1 MSGERL
7 TDRQNGGLEKR
18 TWILVAVIC
27 AILLGV
33 SAIMFVPIKKAADE
47 TLPAMMVEQ
56 ESAEI
61 HSTTL
66 TLRGT
71 WGQQR
76 MGKAAMTFQG
86 VVGTAALDY
95 TLWDGMDELDFTL
108 SGEGQ
113 EYGLLGG
120 FFYNHF
126 YTEGHGEGYGWLFTD
141 QDRSCYI
148 LVTGLFDDDKEYTIA
163 APASNA
169 EEARAICEKL
179 GVYQDRFA
187 RVS

>member
-7 TDRQNGGLEKR
+7 TDHQNGGLEKR

-33 SAIMFVPIKKAADE
+33 SAIMFVPVKKAVDE

-108 SGEGQ
+108 SGEGR
-113 EYGLLGG
+113 EYGLLG
-120 FFYNHF
+120 
-126 YTEGHGEGYGWLFTD
+126 GYGWLFTD
-141 QDRSCYI
+141 HDRSCYI

-163 APASNA
+163 APASNV

>member
-1 MSGERL
+1 
-7 TDRQNGGLEKR
+7 
-18 TWILVAVIC
+18 
-27 AILLGV
+27 
-33 SAIMFVPIKKAADE
+33 
-47 TLPAMMVEQ
+47 MMVEQ
-56 ESAEI
+56 ESTEI

-108 SGEGQ
+108 SGEGR

-126 YTEGHGEGYGWLFTD
+126 YTEDHGEGYGWLFTD
-141 QDRSCYI
+141 HDRSCYI

>member
-7 TDRQNGGLEKR
+7 TDHQNGGLEKR

-86 VVGTAALDY
+86 VGVLPRWTIPCGTAWMSW
-95 TLWDGMDELDFTL
+95 TL
-108 SGEGQ
+108 
-113 EYGLLGG
+113 
-120 FFYNHF
+120 
-126 YTEGHGEGYGWLFTD
+126 
-141 QDRSCYI
+141 
-148 LVTGLFDDDKEYTIA
+148 
-163 APASNA
+163 P
-169 EEARAICEKL
+169 
-179 GVYQDRFA
+179 
-187 RVS
+187 

>member
-7 TDRQNGGLEKR
+7 TDHQNGGLEKR

-108 SGEGQ
+108 SGEGRSTACWV
-113 EYGLLGG
+113 GSSTTTFIPKTTGRAMGG
-120 FFYNHF
+120 CLPTM
-126 YTEGHGEGYGWLFTD
+126 TE
-141 QDRSCYI
+141 
-148 LVTGLFDDDKEYTIA
+148 A
-163 APASNA
+163 ATSW
-169 EEARAICEKL
+169 
-179 GVYQDRFA
+179 
-187 RVS
+187 

>member
-7 TDRQNGGLEKR
+7 TDHQNGGLEKR
-18 TWILVAVIC
+18 TWILVTVIC

-33 SAIMFVPIKKAADE
+33 SAIMFVPVKKAADE

-86 VVGTAALDY
+86 VERRRQGVRPVG
-95 TLWDGMDELDFTL
+95 WI
-108 SGEGQ
+108 
-113 EYGLLGG
+113 LL
-120 FFYNHF
+120 
-126 YTEGHGEGYGWLFTD
+126 
-141 QDRSCYI
+141 
-148 LVTGLFDDDKEYTIA
+148 
-163 APASNA
+163 
-169 EEARAICEKL
+169 
-179 GVYQDRFA
+179 
-187 RVS
+187 

>member
-1 MSGERL
+1 
-7 TDRQNGGLEKR
+7 
-18 TWILVAVIC
+18 
-27 AILLGV
+27 
-33 SAIMFVPIKKAADE
+33 
-47 TLPAMMVEQ
+47 
-56 ESAEI
+56 
-61 HSTTL
+61 
-66 TLRGT
+66 
-71 WGQQR
+71 
-76 MGKAAMTFQG
+76 
-86 VVGTAALDY
+86 
-95 TLWDGMDELDFTL
+95 MDELDFTL
-108 SGEGQ
+108 SGEGR

-141 QDRSCYI
+141 HDRSCYI

-169 EEARAICEKL
+169 EEALAICEKL

>member
-7 TDRQNGGLEKR
+7 TDHQNGGLEKR

-33 SAIMFVPIKKAADE
+33 SAIMFVPVKKAVDE

-108 SGEGQ
+108 SGEGR

-141 QDRSCYI
+141 HDRSCYI
-148 LVTGLFDDDKEYTIA
+148 LVAGLFDDDKEYTIA

>member
-1 MSGERL
+1 
-7 TDRQNGGLEKR
+7 
-18 TWILVAVIC
+18 
-27 AILLGV
+27 
-33 SAIMFVPIKKAADE
+33 
-47 TLPAMMVEQ
+47 
-56 ESAEI
+56 
-61 HSTTL
+61 
-66 TLRGT
+66 
-71 WGQQR
+71 

-108 SGEGQ
+108 SGEGR

-126 YTEGHGEGYGWLFTD
+126 YTEDHGEGYGWLFTD
-141 QDRSCYI
+141 HDRSCYI

>member
-108 SGEGQ
+108 SGEGR

-126 YTEGHGEGYGWLFTD
+126 IPKTTGRAMGGCLPTMTEVATSW
-141 QDRSCYI
+141 
-148 LVTGLFDDDKEYTIA
+148 
-163 APASNA
+163 
-169 EEARAICEKL
+169 
-179 GVYQDRFA
+179 
-187 RVS
+187 

>member
-7 TDRQNGGLEKR
+7 TDHQNGGLEKR

-33 SAIMFVPIKKAADE
+33 SAIMFVPVKKAVDE

-95 TLWDGMDELDFTL
+95 TLWDGMDEQ
-108 SGEGQ
+108 S
-113 EYGLLGG
+113 LLLNESADGRHLIGG

-126 YTEGHGEGYGWLFTD
+126 HSEDHEEGYGWLITD
-141 QDRSCYI
+141 RERSCYL
-148 LVTGLFDDDKEYTIA
+148 LVTGPLESDSDEEYVIA
-163 APASNA
+163 APAGSV
-169 EEARAICEKL
+169 EEARAVCEKL
-179 GVYQDRFA
+179 GRYTELFR
-187 RVS
+187 

>member
-7 TDRQNGGLEKR
+7 TDHQNGGLEKR

-33 SAIMFVPIKKAADE
+33 SAIMFVPVKKAADE

-108 SGEGQ
+108 SGEGR

-126 YTEGHGEGYGWLFTD
+126 YTEDHGEGYGWLFTD
-141 QDRSCYI
+141 HDRRHHSGAGKKFGGGAGHLRKAGC
-148 LVTGLFDDDKEYTIA
+148 LSGSFC
-163 APASNA
+163 PG
-169 EEARAICEKL
+169 KL
-179 GVYQDRFA
+179 IRLYFQ
-187 RVS
+187 

>member
-7 TDRQNGGLEKR
+7 TDHQNGGLEKR

-33 SAIMFVPIKKAADE
+33 SAIMFVPVKSRMNE
-47 TLPAMMVEQ
+47 TLPAVMLDH
-56 ESAEI
+56 ESGEMQV
-61 HSTTL
+61 TTL
-66 TLRGT
+66 TLDGT

-76 MGKAAMTFQG
+76 MGKAAMTYKG
-86 VVGTAALDY
+86 IVGTAALDY

-108 SGEGQ
+108 SGEGR

-141 QDRSCYI
+141 HDRSCYI
-148 LVTGLFDDDKEYTIA
+148 LVTGLFDDDKEYIIA
-163 APASNA
+163 APASSM

-179 GVYQDRFA
+179 DTYKDSFGKK
-187 RVS
+187 